1 MKSLGNLAIAL
12 AVAGSLFIALILA
25 EANLAGLDFGATKFV
40 LPMVLGSGLYAGL
53 NRKSGNRR
61 VSVADAGRKAELLAF
76 PPRPDSG
83 WIVVMRD
90 KGVIASGMGLDVSV
104 DDSMVAQLMP
114 KRFTMAALP
123 VGTHRLSL
131 AVPGSPGD
139 FTVVP
144 LDVAIMPDAILI
156 FAIRASMG
164 VMRSTLRLDPVADTR
179 AARTLLARMPLVEA
193 EGGRP

>member
-12 AVAGSLFIALILA
+12 AVAGSLFIALTFV
-25 EANLAGLDFGATKFV
+25 EASTAGLDFGATKFV

-61 VSVADAGRKAELLAF
+61 VSVADADRKAELLAF

-104 DDSMVAQLMP
+104 DDSVVAQLMP
-114 KRFTMAALP
+114 KRFTMAAVP

-131 AVPGSPGD
+131 AAPGD

-144 LDVAIMPDAILI
+144 LDITVTQGAILI

-164 VMRSTLRLDPVADTR
+164 VMRSSLRLDPVTDVR
-179 AARTLLARMPLVEA
+179 AARTLLARMQLVEP
-193 EGGRP
+193 EEGRP